1 MCSHVY
7 KVVKEVQPMSDS
19 NVLVVLRELVCST
32 RCSLHN
38 LVHKGG
44 PPLGDQIGQPEYR
57 RLMQDLRRQI
67 AEGRL
72 AIGEPIP
79 STVSLGQQ
87 YGVSSTVVRR
97 AVSELRAE
105 GLLYGH
111 PGKGV
116 FVKAMPEEVAT
127 EKQVLEHLAS
137 GLADVQSKVDSLQT
151 ADAGTLEAFRR
162 ELADLRR
169 IVAVLQTQLI
179 DLYGRMGQ
187 PYPRDSAPLRDSSSG
202 TEQRRATGA

>member
-1 MCSHVY
+1 M
-7 KVVKEVQPMSDS
+7 
-19 NVLVVLRELVCST
+19 NNTTALVALKDLVCST
-32 RCSLHN
+32 RWSLHN

-44 PPLGDQIGQPEYR
+44 PPLGDELGQPEYR

-67 AEGRL
+67 AEGQL
-72 AIGEPIP
+72 QVGQPIP
-79 STVSLGQQ
+79 STVTLGQQ

-97 AVSELRAE
+97 AVSELRSQ

-116 FVKAMPEEVAT
+116 FVKAKPDDVVNE
-127 EKQVLEHLAS
+127 QSVLEHLAS
-137 GLADVQSKVDSLQT
+137 GLEDVQSKVNNLHE

-187 PYPRDSAPLRDSSSG
+187 PYPRDAAPLQERPSD
-202 TEQRRATGA
+202 TERRRAAGS